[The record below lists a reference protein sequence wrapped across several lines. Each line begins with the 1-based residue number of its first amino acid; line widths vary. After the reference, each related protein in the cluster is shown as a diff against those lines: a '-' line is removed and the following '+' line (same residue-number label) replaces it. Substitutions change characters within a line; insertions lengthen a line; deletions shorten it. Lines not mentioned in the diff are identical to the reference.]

1 MLPSG
6 VFCIR
11 LLPTSQPLDARTP
24 MINRLTKW
32 ITSKIP
38 LKKEPERPN
47 LVQAAVK
54 LRQTGSHN
62 IQPKRSTPRQAVPR
76 RQPEFV
82 DLDPQIVDL
91 NPHVEG
97 RIEDNGPG
105 KNVLIRNKYIRE
117 DTGTHETL
125 KIIDDSMIETEEVEG
140 IDPYNTGQFD
150 RSKHWDKRFK

>member
-1 MLPSG
+1 
-6 VFCIR
+6 
-11 LLPTSQPLDARTP
+11 

-62 IQPKRSTPRQAVPR
+62 IQPKRSTPKQAVPR

-82 DLDPQIVDL
+82 DLDPHIAGQ
-91 NPHVEG
+91 
-97 RIEDNGPG
+97 IEDNGPG
-105 KNVLIRNKYIRE
+105 KNVLIRNKYVRE
-117 DTGTHETL
+117 DSGTHETL
-125 KIIDDSMIETEEVEG
+125 KIIDDSIIDTEEAEG